1 MTRPAPAGSATSQQ
15 TTSKPK
21 SKTSTPAS
29 SELPAAWAERLREEM
44 AAEIVERQR
53 ADAAQRELLTRR
65 VAKAEAQR
73 RKLLDAYYIDVTT
86 LKSEQA
92 RIGADVQ
99 VAKDRLGDLDANL
112 GEWQEILELAA
123 TFAIRCGDAYAKA
136 SDRTRKQF
144 NAAVFERLDV
154 KDGRHCHE
162 QYRPPFDDIFS
173 VCEFRMRN
181 SSGGGGNRTR
191 VLRLLIEPSPSA
203 AGRKLSGAPLLPAA
217 TAPRIRQSV
226 PAGRPKRPTG
236 KLHWMTPVHQPVE
249 QRLGGRRY

>member
-181 SSGGGGNRTR
+181 SSGVELSLFEPARTTGAAQGVVGDHWGSLGIAAARRKILVSAIPQTLTNR
-191 VLRLLIEPSPSA
+191 
-203 AGRKLSGAPLLPAA
+203 
-217 TAPRIRQSV
+217 
-226 PAGRPKRPTG
+226 
-236 KLHWMTPVHQPVE
+236 
-249 QRLGGRRY
+249 